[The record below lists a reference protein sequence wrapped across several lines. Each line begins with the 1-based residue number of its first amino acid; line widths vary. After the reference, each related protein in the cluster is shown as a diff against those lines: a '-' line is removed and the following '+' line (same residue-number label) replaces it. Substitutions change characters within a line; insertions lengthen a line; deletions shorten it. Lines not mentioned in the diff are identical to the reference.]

1 MARKTQQST
10 GRLTAE
16 KQKQKLIDELL
27 KDYDGPESFWGESG
41 LFAQLKKQII
51 ERALDAEMDNHLGYS
66 KHDPRG
72 NNSGNSRN
80 GRGKKSVVID
90 SEEVKLTPPR
100 DRNGDFE
107 PQLIPKRQKYFEGF
121 NNKVIAMYARGMSV
135 RDMQSCLLEMYGVD
149 VSEGLI
155 SQATEAVTDEVKA
168 WQNRPLD
175 EVYPIV
181 FLDCIVV
188 KSREDGKVTN
198 RSVYLALGVNM
209 DGHKELLGIWI
220 AKTEGAK
227 FWLGVITELQNRGVK
242 DIFIACVD
250 GLKGFPE
257 AIESIFPQTQVQ
269 LCIVHMI
276 RNSVRYVNWKDRKQ
290 LCADLKT
297 IYKAATTELAET
309 ALEAFAQKWDEKYPT
324 ISQMW
329 RRHWENITP
338 FFDYP
343 ADIRKAIY
351 TTNAIESINRSL
363 RKVIKTKGA
372 FPTDA
377 SIMKIFYLALENISK
392 KWTMPIRCWKSA
404 MNQFAIKFANRMP
417 L

>member
-1 MARKTQQST
+1 MAKQTPEEKRKH
-10 GRLTAE
+10 E
-16 KQKQKLIDELL
+16 LIDELI
-27 KDYDGPESFWGESG
+27 KDYDGPGSFWGESG
-41 LFAQLKKQII
+41 LFAQLKKQVI
-51 ERALDAEMDNHLGYS
+51 ERALDVEMDNHLGYS

-80 GRGKKSVVID
+80 GRGKKTVVID
-90 SEEVKLTPPR
+90 SEEVDLAPPR

-121 NNKVIAMYARGMSV
+121 NDKIIAMYARGMSV

-155 SQATEAVTDEVKA
+155 SQATEAIMDEVKA
-168 WQNRPLD
+168 WQNRVLD

-188 KSREDGKVTN
+188 KSREDGKVSN
-198 RSVYLALGVNM
+198 RSIYLALGVNM
-209 DGHKELLGIWI
+209 DGHKEILGIWI

-227 FWLGVITELQNRGVK
+227 FWLNVITELQNRGVK

-257 AIESIFPQTQVQ
+257 AIESVFPQTQVQ
-269 LCIVHMI
+269 LCIVHMV

-290 LCADLKT
+290 LCSDLKK
-297 IYKAATTELAET
+297 IYTSATEQEAEV
-309 ALEAFAQKWDEKYPT
+309 ALDAFGEKWDAKYPT

-329 RRHWENITP
+329 RGHWENIIP

-343 ADIRKAIY
+343 TDIRKAIY
-351 TTNAIESINRSL
+351 TTNAIEAINRSL

-404 MNQFAIKFANRMP
+404 MNQFAIKFADRMGQ
-417 L
+417 

>member
-1 MARKTQQST
+1 MAKKTQQ
-10 GRLTAE
+10 E
-16 KQKQKLIDELL
+16 KQKEKLIDELL
-27 KDYDGPESFWGESG
+27 KDYNGPESFWGESG

-51 ERALDAEMDNHLGYS
+51 ERALDAEMDNHLGYT
-66 KHDPRG
+66 KHDPKG
-72 NNSGNSRN
+72 NRSGNSRN

-90 SEEVKLTPPR
+90 SEEVQLAPPR
-100 DRNGDFE
+100 DRNGEFE

-121 NNKVIAMYARGMSV
+121 NDKIIAMYARGMSV
-135 RDMQSCLLEMYGVD
+135 RDMQGCLLDMYGVD

-155 SQATEAVTDEVKA
+155 SQATEAIMDEVKA
-168 WQNRPLD
+168 WQNRVLD

-209 DGHKELLGIWI
+209 DGHKELLGMWI

-227 FWLGVITELQNRGVK
+227 FWLNVITELHNRGVK

-257 AIESIFPQTQVQ
+257 AIESVFPQTQVQ

-290 LCADLKT
+290 LCADLKK
-297 IYKAATTELAET
+297 IYTSTTEQQAET
-309 ALEAFAQKWDEKYPT
+309 ALDAFGKKWDHKYPT

-329 RRHWENITP
+329 RRHWENVIP

-351 TTNAIESINRSL
+351 TTNAIEAINRSL
-363 RKVIKTKGA
+363 RKVIKTKGS

-404 MNQFAIKFANRMP
+404 MNQFAIKFPDRMP

>member
-1 MARKTQQST
+1 MAKKTQQST

-16 KQKQKLIDELL
+16 KQKEQLIDELL
-27 KDYDGPESFWGESG
+27 KDYNGPESFWGESG

-51 ERALDAEMDNHLGYS
+51 ERALDAEMDNHLGYT
-66 KHDPRG
+66 KHDPKG

-90 SEEVKLTPPR
+90 SEEVQLAPPR

-121 NNKVIAMYARGMSV
+121 NDKIIAMYARGMSV
-135 RDMQSCLLEMYGVD
+135 RDIQACLLDMYGVD
-149 VSEGLI
+149 ISEGLI
-155 SQATEAVTDEVKA
+155 SQTTEAVMDEVKV
-168 WQNRPLD
+168 WQNRVLD

-227 FWLGVITELQNRGVK
+227 FWLSVITELQNRGVK

-257 AIESIFPQTQVQ
+257 AIESVFPQTQVQ

-290 LCADLKT
+290 LCADLKK
-297 IYKAATTELAET
+297 IYTSATEQQAEV
-309 ALEAFAQKWDEKYPT
+309 ALDAFGEKWDARYPT

-329 RRHWENITP
+329 RRHWENVIP

-351 TTNAIESINRSL
+351 TTNAIEAINRSL

-392 KWTMPIRCWKSA
+392 KWTMPIRCWNSA
-404 MNQFAIKFANRMP
+404 MNQFAIKFVNRMP